1 MGAKPNSQ
9 ANIHDGYIHLSYSH
23 DTYTEDGVTH
33 AARHIGCTLGRS
45 GLHSDA
51 SEAEALQTAGAFAGV
66 VGAAARVFFGMAA
79 SELDDHFATLTTP
92 ADSGS
97 PWPGVKPSD
106 FWASLTTAERVK
118 MATAIRRAAI
128 TAQFSA

>member
-9 ANIHDGYIHLSYSH
+9 ANIHAGYIHLSYSH

-33 AARHIGCTLGRS
+33 PARHIGCTLGRS
-45 GLHSDA
+45 GIHPSA
-51 SEAEALQTAGAFAGV
+51 SETEALQTAGAFSGV
-66 VGAAARVFFGMAA
+66 IGAAARVFFGMPA
-79 SELDDHFATLTTP
+79 SDLDNHFATLTTA

-97 PWPGVKPSD
+97 PWPGVKPAD
-106 FWASLTTAERVK
+106 FWAGLTTAERVE
-118 MATAIRRAAI
+118 MAKAIRSAAI